1 MAGILDDI
9 QKEALD
15 QKISVST
22 LLRKV
27 KVAAAKLRLAKVEEW
42 VDKELKGYSGE
53 DEVPSYRKISG
64 APIAKGFYGG
74 WEPIHFETDGEKF
87 SRVPIG
93 QSIPAMEA
101 QLKAQGP
108 KTLLIFPYPEKIKA
122 MLAKGNNRQIAQ
134 CGVRFEASALEGIT
148 EAVRTLVL
156 EWAIEVSKTGVSDT
170 DKDFSESDRKKAAG
184 VTIQI
189 GSIGTFTG
197 NLGVGNA
204 SADITSSSPLS
215 LEEVGKLLTQIKT
228 LAVEATREGVNEDE
242 LLRRIADIEAEV
254 KKPAPNHGVIR
265 TMLHGLQGIF
275 IHAAGGVVAAGV
287 IATLNQLLGT
297 GVPSPG

>member
-27 KVAAAKLRLAKVEEW
+27 KVAAARLGVAKVEEW
-42 VDKELKGYSGE
+42 VDSELKGYSRT
-53 DEVPSYRKISG
+53 DEVPNYRKISG
-64 APIAKGFYGG
+64 SPIAKGFYGG
-74 WEPIHFETDGEKF
+74 WEPIHFERDSEKF
-87 SRVPIG
+87 SKVPIG

-101 QLKAQGP
+101 QLKAQRP
-108 KTLLIFPYPEKIKA
+108 NALLIFPYPDKIKA
-122 MLAKGNNRQIAQ
+122 MLAEGNNRQISQ

-156 EWAIEVSKTGVSDT
+156 EWAIEVSKKGVSDT
-170 DKDFSESDRKKAAG
+170 DKDFSESDREKAAG

-197 NLGVGNA
+197 NLGVANA

-215 LEEVGKLLTQIKT
+215 LEEVGKLLAQIKS
-228 LAVEATREGVNEDE
+228 LAAEATREGVNEDE
-242 LLRRIADIEAEV
+242 LLRRVTDIEAEI
-254 KKPAPNHGVIR
+254 KKPTPNHGVIR
-265 TMLHGLQGIF
+265 SMLRGLQGIF
-275 IHAAGGVVAAGV
+275 IHAAGGVVGAGV